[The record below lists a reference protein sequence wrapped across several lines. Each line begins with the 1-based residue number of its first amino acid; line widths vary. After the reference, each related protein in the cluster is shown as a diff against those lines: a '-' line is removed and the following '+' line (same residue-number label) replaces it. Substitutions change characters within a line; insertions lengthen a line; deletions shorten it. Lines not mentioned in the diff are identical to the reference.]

1 MWEGSYHV
9 NEEPEGPA
17 PAPVMLA
24 LAQAQ
29 PGTQRQGW
37 ASGLPQPSAQLR
49 YPVSALP
56 RVQTHPGSKS
66 WVVGSSWLPRF
77 LNELGYLSSSL
88 WTKGLGLR
96 QNLPR
101 CGSSPP
107 HGIRE

>member
-9 NEEPEGPA
+9 NEEPEAPSDVGTCSGTAGYTAAGLGLWAPPA
-17 PAPVMLA
+17 QRSAPV
-24 LAQAQ
+24 
-29 PGTQRQGW
+29 
-37 ASGLPQPSAQLR
+37 PSL
-49 YPVSALP
+49 
-56 RVQTHPGSKS
+56 THPESKS
-66 WVVGSSWLPRF
+66 WVLGSSWLPRF

>member
-17 PAPVMLA
+17 PTPVMLA

-56 RVQTHPGSKS
+56 ESRPTLGQNPGS
-66 WVVGSSWLPRF
+66 WAPV
-77 LNELGYLSSSL
+77 GYLAF
-88 WTKGLGLR
+88 
-96 QNLPR
+96 
-101 CGSSPP
+101 
-107 HGIRE
+107 